1 MSLNNISLQPQLLAN
16 LYESSLLERVVVT
29 SLQQSI
35 KFLGKNEKKILIL
48 VSKDNVAFIEDEEL
62 NFLSSILLACKLS
75 LADVAVINLKNF
87 GDIKYHFLIDQL
99 KSKKIIMFDVEA
111 QAIDL
116 PFNFPKFQLQQFDQ
130 ATYLSAP
137 SLKEIQKEKTLK
149 TELWT
154 CLKNLFGL

>member
-1 MSLNNISLQPQLLAN
+1 MSLNNISLPAQLIAD
-16 LYESSLLERVVVT
+16 LYEFSLVDKEPVSNT
-29 SLQQSI
+29 PPPI

-62 NFLSSILLACKLS
+62 DFLSSILLACKLS
-75 LADVAVINLKNF
+75 LTDVAVINLKNF
-87 GDIKYHFLIDQL
+87 GDTNYHYLIDQL
-99 KSKKIIMFDVEA
+99 KTKKIILFDVEA
-111 QAIDL
+111 QTIDL

-130 ATYLSAP
+130 AVYLSAP

-149 TELWT
+149 TELWN

>member
-16 LYESSLLERVVVT
+16 LYESSLLERVVVP

-137 SLKEIQKEKTLK
+137 PLKEIQKEKALK
-149 TELWT
+149 TELWI
-154 CLKNLFGL
+154 CLKNLFGI

>member
-1 MSLNNISLQPQLLAN
+1 MSLNNISLQPQLIAD
-16 LYESSLLERVVVT
+16 LYESSLIERAT
-29 SLQQSI
+29 LPSLQQSI
-35 KFLGKNEKKILIL
+35 KFFGKNEKNVLIL
-48 VSKDNVAFIEDEEL
+48 VSKDKVAYLEEEEL

-75 LADVAVINLKNF
+75 QADVALINLKNF
-87 GDIKYHFLIDQL
+87 GDTNYHFLIDQL
-99 KSKKIIMFDVEA
+99 KSKKIILFDVEA
-111 QAIDL
+111 QTIDL